1 MGIPTRFSTPKDSQ
15 KIMKTQDSTTF
26 YHEYVQ
32 ESFTI
37 MYTTAITHL
46 C

>member
-1 MGIPTRFSTPKDSQ
+1 MGISTRFSSPKDSQ

-32 ESFTI
+32 ESFTA

>member
-1 MGIPTRFSTPKDSQ
+1 MGISTRFSSPKDSQ

-32 ESFTI
+32 ESFTA
-37 MYTTAITHL
+37 MYTTAITYL

>member
-1 MGIPTRFSTPKDSQ
+1 MGISTRFSSPKDSQ

-32 ESFTI
+32 ESFTT